1 MKELIVGLSN
11 NLMKEITP
19 YIMVILVDLGN
30 KILFADDIPDLEP
43 FLYHRTEGVNILQQN
58 RKLSRIKMTKN
69 G

>member
-19 YIMVILVDLGN
+19 YIMDILVELGN
-30 KILFADDIPDLEP
+30 KILFADEIPDLEP
-43 FLYHRTEGVNILQQN
+43 FLYHRTAGVNILQQN
-58 RKLSRIKMTKN
+58 RKRTKN